1 MSEINDTQEVL
12 EDIFSINFKI
22 IDLYQ
27 RKDPSL
33 EDIYNTGTYPKG
45 SFCSGSNIQINII
58 TCKDKIV
65 IP

>member
-1 MSEINDTQEVL
+1 MSEINDTQEIP

-27 RKDPSL
+27 KQDPSL
-33 EDIYNTGTYPKG
+33 EDIYTTGTYQKG
-45 SFCSGSNIQINII
+45 SFCGGSNIQLNLI

>member
-1 MSEINDTQEVL
+1 MSEINDTQEIP
-12 EDIFSINFKI
+12 EEIFSINFKI

-27 RKDPSL
+27 KQDHIL
-33 EDIYNTGTYPKG
+33 KDIYTTGTYQKG
-45 SFCSGSNIQINII
+45 YFCGGSNIQLNLI